1 MLGGRRRV
9 GVAAQTRA
17 HSSGARGFVANFDR
31 QRGPFDESARVCGG
45 VQSRFVTRPE
55 QFGVGTRCLPIHLN
69 RVQIAAL
76 TSAVSCTR
84 FEGGEAM
91 CLGESHGLGRQ
102 RAVRGCG

>member
-1 MLGGRRRV
+1 M
-9 GVAAQTRA
+9 APQPRA
-17 HSSGARGFVANFDR
+17 HSSRARGFVANLDR
-31 QRGPFDESARVCGG
+31 PRGPFDKSARVCGG
-45 VQSRFVTRPE
+45 VQSRFVTRQE
-55 QFGVGTRCLPIHLN
+55 KFGVGARCLSVYLN

-76 TSAVSCTR
+76 TVSAVSCTR